1 MNGHVAGKVVTFVD
15 DVQVNAG
22 ISKANCWHVYH
33 QFVGRIQILGMQ
45 NALENFAL
53 GRPKLVQ
60 GHRQAQSL
68 GSTRNLLPI
77 P

>member
-15 DVQVNAG
+15 DAQANAG
-22 ISKANCWHVYH
+22 ISKANCWHSYH
-33 QFVGRIQILGMQ
+33 QFVGRIQFLGMQ

-53 GRPKLVQ
+53 QPKLVQ
-60 GHRQAQSL
+60 GNRQAQSL
-68 GSTRNLLPI
+68 GSTRNSLPI